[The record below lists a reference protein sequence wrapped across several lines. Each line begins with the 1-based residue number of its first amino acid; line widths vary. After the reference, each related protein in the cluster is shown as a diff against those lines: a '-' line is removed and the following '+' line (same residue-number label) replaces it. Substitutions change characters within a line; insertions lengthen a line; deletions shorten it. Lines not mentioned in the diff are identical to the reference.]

1 MQAYLQATPIIDWQ
15 HPDILAAAADLKCR
29 SGAKFGTARNTFE
42 FVRDEIRHSGDFALN
57 PVTCRASEVL
67 TAGTGFCF
75 AKSHLLAALLRA
87 NDIPSGFRYQR
98 LLLDKAS
105 GRYCLHGLNSVYL
118 ERYGWLRIDAR
129 GNRPE
134 AGIIA
139 EFIPP
144 QERLAYTPT
153 ESGER
158 DLPENYAEPLPQ
170 VVQLLQRCADYQA
183 VIDNLPD
190 V

>member
-1 MQAYLQATPIIDWQ
+1 MQAYLKVTPIIDWQ

-42 FVRDEIRHSGDFALN
+42 FVRDEIRHSGDFGLN
-57 PVTCRASEVL
+57 PVTCKASEVL
-67 TAGTGFCF
+67 NAGTGFCF

-87 NDIPSGFRYQR
+87 NDIPAGFSYQR
-98 LLLDKAS
+98 LLLDETA
-105 GRYCLHGLNSVYL
+105 GRYCLHGLNSIYL
-118 ERYGWLRIDAR
+118 ERYGWFRVDAR
-129 GNRPE
+129 GNKPD

-144 QERLAYTPT
+144 QERLAYTPSA
-153 ESGER
+153 EGER
-158 DLPENYAEPLPQ
+158 DLPEVYADPLPQ
-170 VVQLLQRCADYQA
+170 IIQLLENSENYQS
-183 VIDNLPD
+183 VNENLPD